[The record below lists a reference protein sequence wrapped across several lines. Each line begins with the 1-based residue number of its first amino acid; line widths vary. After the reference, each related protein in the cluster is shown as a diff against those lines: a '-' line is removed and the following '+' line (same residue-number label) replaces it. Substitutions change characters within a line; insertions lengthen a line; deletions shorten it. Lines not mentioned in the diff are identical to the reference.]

1 MKISAIIPAAG
12 SGTRFDTEK
21 NKLFQEI
28 DGIPVIIHTLKVIS
42 SVDEISEIII
52 CTSTDLILEI
62 ENLAALH
69 AIPKIKKII
78 SGGKSRQ
85 ESVFIGLKALDGE
98 EKSDLALIHDGARPL
113 VSQEII
119 KNTIKIAKEKG
130 AAIAAIPVKNTIKRV
145 NNQTSKVIETLNRE
159 ELWNIQT
166 PQVFE
171 YEKILQA
178 HVKLKNENFTDDSA
192 MMEKLGYAVFVVLG
206 SYKNIKITTKEDM
219 AIAKIL
225 IHSGKF

>member
-12 SGTRFDTEK
+12 SGTRFDSEK
-21 NKLFQEI
+21 NKLFEEI
-28 DGIPVIIHTLKVIS
+28 NGIPVIIHTLKAIS
-42 SVDEISEIII
+42 SADEVCEIII
-52 CTSTDLILEI
+52 CTSPDLILEI
-62 ENLAALH
+62 KNLAALH

-85 ESVFIGLKALDGE
+85 ESVFIGLKSLNED
-98 EKSDLALIHDGARPL
+98 EKPDFVLIHDGARPL

-119 KNTIKIAKEKG
+119 KNTIKTAKEKG
-130 AAIAAIPVKNTIKRV
+130 AAIAAMPVNNTIKRV
-145 NNQTSKVIETLNRE
+145 DNQTSKVIATLNRE

-171 YEKILQA
+171 HEKILQA
-178 HVKLKNENFTDDSA
+178 HVKLQNENFTDDSA
-192 MMEKLGYAVFVVLG
+192 MMEKLGYEVFVVSG

-225 IHSGKF
+225 INPNC